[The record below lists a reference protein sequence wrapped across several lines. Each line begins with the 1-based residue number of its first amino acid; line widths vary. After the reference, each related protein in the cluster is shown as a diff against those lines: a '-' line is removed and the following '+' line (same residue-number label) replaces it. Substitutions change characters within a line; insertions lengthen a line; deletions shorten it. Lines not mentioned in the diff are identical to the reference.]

1 MEITS
6 KIPDPSHATKAGSAP
21 DVIDALAKAGDMEG
35 AKAFASRYPQ
45 HAYLLERAFAQH
57 DPGLLHVLQE
67 EVPSAF
73 SSPSPV
79 LSPDVKKAPDP
90 GDPGGPVDLPPVPV
104 TPPSPPPAP
113 PPTAP
118 APGGPDEP
126 EPVPGGGGGGGG
138 ISTAS
143 GAHAYLTQNFDL
155 EFIRD
160 HEATASEALKAKI
173 PEDEDGNPLGT
184 SGVTIGY
191 GVDLGQMSEDEL
203 QGLVGSGSIN
213 QDFADKIS
221 PYTVRKGSKAQDYL
235 KAHPLVFKESDRAQ
249 LNALSDIR
257 YAHILYKVNINYYNA
272 TCETDARP
280 HFMNELPRDA
290 KTAIADVAIQYGGNL
305 DDATPHFWTQITHN
319 QWSEAAANLH
329 DFHDDF
335 RTRRHADEA
344 RLRRAISD
352 GLKDGEY

>member
-6 KIPDPSHATKAGSAP
+6 KIPGPSHATEAGSAP
-21 DVIDALAKAGDMEG
+21 DVIDALAKAGDIEG

-45 HAYLLERAFAQH
+45 HAHLLEGAFAQH
-57 DPGLLHVLQE
+57 DPGLLHVLQD
-67 EVPSAF
+67 EVPAAF

-126 EPVPGGGGGGGG
+126 DPVPGGGGGGGG
-138 ISTAS
+138 INTAS

-160 HEATASEALKAKI
+160 HEATASEALKATI

-184 SGVTIGY
+184 SGMTIGY
-191 GVDLGQMSEDEL
+191 GVDLGAYSDDLL
-203 QGLVGSGSIN
+203 QSRVDSDGIT

-221 PYTVRKGSKAQDYL
+221 PYIGKKGNDAQEYL
-235 KAHPLVFKESDRAQ
+235 GKHALSFKESERSQ

-257 YAHILYKVNINYYNA
+257 YAHILNGLDVDYYNA
-272 TCETDARP
+272 TCKTDTRP
-280 HFMNELPRDA
+280 HFMTEIPKEA
-290 KTAIADVAIQYGGNL
+290 KTAIADVAIQYGGDL
-305 DDATPHFWTQITHN
+305 SSSTPSFWSQVTHN
-319 QWSEAAANLH
+319 KWSEAAANLH
-329 DFHDDF
+329 DFGDDFTRRRHDDE
-335 RTRRHADEA
+335 TE
-344 RLRRAISD
+344 LRKAISN
-352 GLKDGEY
+352 GLKDGGY

>member
-6 KIPDPSHATKAGSAP
+6 KIPGPSHATEAGSAP
-21 DVIDALAKAGDMEG
+21 DVIDALAKAGDIEG

-45 HAYLLERAFAQH
+45 HAHLLEGAFAQH
-57 DPGLLHVLQE
+57 DPGLLHVLQD
-67 EVPSAF
+67 EVPAAF

-126 EPVPGGGGGGGG
+126 DPVPGGGGGGGG
-138 ISTAS
+138 INTAS

-160 HEATASEALKAKI
+160 HEATASEALKATI

-184 SGVTIGY
+184 SGMTIGY
-191 GVDLGQMSEDEL
+191 GVDLGAYSDDLL
-203 QGLVGSGSIN
+203 QSRVDSDGIT

-221 PYTVRKGSKAQDYL
+221 PYIGKKGNDAQEYL
-235 KAHPLVFKESDRAQ
+235 GKHALSFKESERSQ

-257 YAHILYKVNINYYNA
+257 YAHILNGLDVDYYNA
-272 TCETDARP
+272 TCKTDTRP
-280 HFMNELPRDA
+280 HFM
-290 KTAIADVAIQYGGNL
+290 T
-305 DDATPHFWTQITHN
+305 
-319 QWSEAAANLH
+319 
-329 DFHDDF
+329 
-335 RTRRHADEA
+335 
-344 RLRRAISD
+344 
-352 GLKDGEY
+352 